1 MEIGESIERLQ
12 DELNE
17 QDKALEEAEKIIKW
31 VSRWVGDFKSKE
43 AKEWL
48 DKYGTQE
55 NTGNVKLDK

>member
-31 VSRWVGDFKSKE
+31 VSRWVGEFKAKE
-43 AKEWL
+43 AIAWL
-48 DKYGTQE
+48 EKYGTKE
-55 NTGNVKLDK
+55 

>member
-17 QDKALEEAEKIIKW
+17 QDKALEEAEKLIKW
-31 VSRWVGDFKSKE
+31 VARWVGDFKSKE

>member
-1 MEIGESIERLQ
+1 MEK
-12 DELNE
+12 
-17 QDKALEEAEKIIKW
+17 DKALEEAEKLIKW
-31 VSRWVGDFKSKE
+31 VARWVGDFKSKE